1 MKDKMRLPD
10 QETRRRIASEFDK
23 SFFVEAGAG
32 SGKTKSLVDR
42 MAGLVRFGH
51 AGIENIAAVT
61 FTRKAA
67 AELRE
72 RFQIEL
78 ERILNDGNA
87 PREEKDRVGQALSR
101 FEQAT
106 VTTIHS
112 FCARILR
119 ERPVEAG
126 IDPGF
131 EEIEEEDDGIFAENV
146 WNEYL
151 EKQAFENSE
160 AMRWMIENDIEPQ
173 SAADIYQELIKYPDI
188 EIVRERREKPEFAEV
203 KKNIRTYFSE
213 LGKKLPCEEP
223 EKGWDALQKLI
234 RRVPTLIGM
243 KYLEDDRLFVEI
255 LKILGRKAGVT
266 QNRWPDK
273 LKAKGYAEDFVKFQE
288 TVIAPSVRL
297 WREYLHQPLVDFA
310 LGGASYYAEWR
321 RDRSALNFQDL
332 LMKTA
337 ALLRGNR
344 EVRAWFKT
352 RIRYLLVDE
361 FQDTDPIQAEIA
373 MLLAGKDDGE
383 ADWRKAKPK
392 PGALF
397 LVGDPKQSIYRFR
410 RADIDIYNQVKRI
423 FGGGAGE
430 VVELTTNFRSL
441 KPIEDITNT
450 VFGGLFPG
458 GDTRHQAKF
467 APLNTVRPETGTCP
481 GGVFVNRIAKVD
493 GNKAKDIVDA
503 DAEIIAEWIRR
514 AVDGGLRLEHPG
526 GKPGESCP
534 AEPGDFMI
542 IAKRKKNLSVYAKAL
557 EARGVPYAISGG
569 ESFGDSEELHE
580 IIKILKAV
588 ADPADPVAVTAALR
602 GLYVGASDNDL
613 YEFARD
619 GGTFSYVR
627 KQDKGPEIIRAALRR
642 IRGYHEIA
650 GSKSPVTAVEMIVE
664 DLGTIP
670 LAMSEEM
677 GSSRAGNVLKAVEL
691 LRGRKPDSTCGFA
704 ELVGYLADLRE
715 KSKTEEMGLF
725 PATSKAVRIMN
736 LHKAKGLEAPV
747 VILADPSPQRG
758 SHEPDRHIVRTGAGS
773 RGYFAVTRKLGDY
786 ASELIALPAEWET
799 HAAEEKEYENA
810 EKDRLDYVAVTRA
823 KNILAVS
830 VYKDSASK
838 TPWES
843 LYSYLEH
850 VEKLP
855 SLDETPAL
863 SGEKRFF
870 AIKRDEWEAERE
882 TMAAEIRRMTAAS
895 YRVRSVTDMAEKP
908 DIFSGEALG
917 SGAGW
922 GNAVH
927 RALEYCARGMRDR
940 LDAAGAGILEEN
952 GLKASDIGRLLA
964 AVDTAMSHDLWKRM
978 AAVREKYF
986 EVPLSTMDDGTI
998 VRGVIDMIFKEDG
1011 EWVIVDFK
1019 TDDFERD
1026 SGRKAAYERQLDH
1039 YARFWTGITGEKVK
1053 AKHLMKV

>member
-1 MKDKMRLPD
+1 MMDRKMLPD

-42 MAGLVRFGH
+42 MTGLVRFGH

-87 PREEKDRVGQALSR
+87 PKEEKDRIAEALSR

-146 WNEYL
+146 WAEYL
-151 EKQAFENSE
+151 EKQAFDNSE
-160 AMRWMIENDIEPQ
+160 AFRRLLENDIEPQ
-173 SAADIYQELIKYPDI
+173 SAADIYQELVKYPDV
-188 EIVRERREKPEFAEV
+188 EVFKEKRERPDFAEA
-203 KKNIRTYFSE
+203 KKKIRAYFSE
-213 LGKKLPCEEP
+213 LEKKLPREEP
-223 EKGWDALQKLI
+223 EGGWDALQKLV
-234 RRVPTLIGM
+234 RRVQTLIRM
-243 KYLEDDRLFVEI
+243 KYLEDDRLFVE
-255 LKILGRKAGVT
+255 LMRILGRKAGVT
-266 QNRWPDK
+266 QKKWPDK
-273 LKAKGYAEDFVKFQE
+273 AKAKDYAEDLVNFQE
-288 TVIAPSVRL
+288 AVIAPSIRL

-310 LGGASYYAEWR
+310 LDGAAYYEKWR
-321 RDRSALNFQDL
+321 RDRSALNFQDQ

-337 ALLRGNR
+337 DLLRKSR
-344 EVRAWFKT
+344 EVRTWFKK
-352 RIRYLLVDE
+352 RIQYLLVDE

-383 ADWRKAKPK
+383 ADWRKARPK

-410 RADIDIYNQVKRI
+410 RADIDIYNQVKSI
-423 FGGGAGE
+423 FSEGAGE
-430 VVELTTNFRSL
+430 VVELTANFRSL

-458 GDTRHQAKF
+458 EDTQHQAKF
-467 APLNTVRPETGTCP
+467 APLNTVRRETGTCLS
-481 GGVFVNRIAKVD
+481 GVFVNPIAKVD
-493 GNKAKDIVDA
+493 RNKAEDIVDA

-514 AVDGGLRLEHPG
+514 AVDGGLNLDHPG
-526 GKPGESCP
+526 VKPGEPCP

-542 IAKRKKNLSVYAKAL
+542 IAKRKRNLSVYAKAL
-557 EARGVPYAISGG
+557 EARGVPYTISGG

-580 IIKILKAV
+580 IVKILKAA
-588 ADPADPVAVTAALR
+588 ADPENPVAVVAALR

-613 YEFARD
+613 YEFVSD
-619 GGTFSYVR
+619 GGKFSYLR
-627 KQDKGPEIIRAALRR
+627 EPEKGPEIIRAALRR
-642 IRGYHEIA
+642 LRGYHEIA
-650 GSKSPVTAVEMIVE
+650 ASKSPVTAVEMIVE

-677 GSSRAGNVLKAVEL
+677 GSSRAGNVLKAVEI

-704 ELVGYLADLRE
+704 ELVEYLADLRE
-715 KSKTEEMGLF
+715 KSKIEEMGLF

-758 SHEPDRHIVRTGAGS
+758 SHEPDRHIVRTGEGS
-773 RGYFAVTRKLGDY
+773 MGYFAVMRKLGEY
-786 ASELIALPAEWET
+786 ASELIALPAGWET
-799 HAAEEKEYENA
+799 YAADEKKYEKA

-823 KNILAVS
+823 KNILVVS
-830 VYKDSASK
+830 VYKDSTSK

-850 VEKLP
+850 VPKLP
-855 SLDETPAL
+855 SLDDAPAL
-863 SGEKRFF
+863 SGEKKVF
-870 AIKRDEWEAERE
+870 AIKREAWEADQEKI
-882 TMAAEIRRMTAAS
+882 TAGIGRMTAAS
-895 YRVRSVTDMAEKP
+895 YRVRAVTDMTEKP
-908 DIFSGEALG
+908 DIFSGEPAG

-927 RALEYCARGMRDR
+927 RALELCARDMRAR
-940 LDAAGAGILEEN
+940 LDVIGPSILEEN
-952 GLKASDIGRLLA
+952 GMKAADIGRLLA
-964 AVDTAMSHDLWKRM
+964 AVDGAMSHELWKRM
-978 AAVREKYF
+978 TAAGEKYF
-986 EVPLSTMDDGTI
+986 EVPLSAMEDGTV
-998 VRGVIDMIFKEDG
+998 VRGAIDMIFKEDG
-1011 EWVIVDFK
+1011 EWVVVDFK

-1026 SGRKAAYERQLDH
+1026 PRRKAAYESQLDH
-1039 YARFWTGITGEKVK
+1039 YARLWTGITGEKVK